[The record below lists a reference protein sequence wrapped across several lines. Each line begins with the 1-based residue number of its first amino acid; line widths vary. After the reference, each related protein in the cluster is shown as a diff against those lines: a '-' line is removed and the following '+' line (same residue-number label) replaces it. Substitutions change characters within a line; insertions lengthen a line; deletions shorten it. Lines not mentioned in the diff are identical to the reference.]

1 MIFLL
6 SVETDLTHL
15 SYRDRP
21 HWNAPEWLS
30 PTLPSLNCYSSLREM
45 SHVPYDLLISS
56 VVRDH
61 TRVRPFSCR
70 PPSWSQVLCKG
81 VSLWSPLSF
90 SVNLELHWLDWL
102 FPGNLFPDHA
112 VLNILTM
119 DHLMLNSPKSDQDW
133 RNQSVLDF
141 HSHLFEC
148 LFSCLDTCRDPPSD
162 TQWGIAGFK
171 VCHQPSLLKDEGF

>member
-1 MIFLL
+1 MVIFLL

-15 SYRDRP
+15 CYRDRS

-30 PTLPSLNCYSSLREM
+30 QTLPSLDCYSSLREM
-45 SHVPYDLLISS
+45 SHVPYGLLISS

-61 TRVRPFSCR
+61 TRVRLFSYR
-70 PPSWSQVLCKG
+70 SHPPGHSYCVKECLCG
-81 VSLWSPLSF
+81 HPLSF
-90 SVNLELHWLDWL
+90 IVYLKLDWLDWL
-102 FPGNLFPDHA
+102 FPGNPFPDHA

-119 DHLMLNSPKSDQDW
+119 DHLTLDPPKSDQDW

-148 LFSCLDTCRDPPSD
+148 LFSCLDTCRDPLRHAVRD
-162 TQWGIAGFK
+162 CR
-171 VCHQPSLLKDEGF
+171 V